1 MSDNVAHALS
11 GAGGGIISMLLT
23 YPLNTISS
31 RLQVQHTTGNKAYQS
46 SLDALKK
53 IIDTEGLA
61 GLYSGLDS
69 ALLGI
74 AVTNGVYYY
83 FYEWSKAGFERR
95 SKQNA
100 VSTLESIISGTIAG
114 AATVL
119 ITNPIWVV
127 NTRMATRKHSI
138 DENDEED
145 GRKPK
150 PLNSIQAL
158 NNILKED
165 GLLSL
170 WQGVVPALILVI
182 NPVIQ
187 YTVFEKTKNSLEKF
201 RSLGSLDH
209 FFLGAFSKLVAT
221 SITYPY
227 IVIKSRMQLRQSS
240 DDSIRYDSVFDGL
253 RKIIKREGVQGLYK
267 GIQSK
272 LLQSVLTAAILF
284 MAKEALF
291 EYTLRLLH
299 TLRPNFRPKQKFNL
313 NKVNVQRS
321 G

>member
-1 MSDNVAHALS
+1 MSDNVVHALS

-31 RLQVQHTTGNKAYQS
+31 RLQVQHTSGLKPYNNT
-46 SLDALKK
+46 LDTLKK
-53 IIDTEGLA
+53 IIEDEGLS

-95 SKQNA
+95 SMQPN
-100 VSTLESIISGTIAG
+100 VTTIESIISGAIAG

-127 NTRMATRKHSI
+127 NTRMATRKHSL
-138 DENDEED
+138 DEADDEQ
-145 GRKPK
+145 KKTK
-150 PLNSIQAL
+150 PLNSFQAL
-158 NNILKED
+158 MDILKED
-165 GLLSL
+165 GPLAL
-170 WQGVVPALILVI
+170 WQGVVPALFLVI
-182 NPVIQ
+182 NPIIQ
-187 YTVFEKTKNSLEKF
+187 YSVFEKTKSTLEGF
-201 RSLGSLDH
+201 RDLGNLDH

-227 IVIKSRMQLRQSS
+227 IVIKSRMQLRQSN
-240 DDSIRYDSVFDGL
+240 DDSIRYNSVFDGL
-253 RKIIKREGVQGLYK
+253 RKIIKKEGVQGLYK

-291 EYTLRLLH
+291 EYTLRLLNG
-299 TLRPNFRPKQKFNL
+299 LRPNSFSKSTKPGINS
-313 NKVNVQRS
+313 N
-321 G
+321 

>member
-1 MSDNVAHALS
+1 
-11 GAGGGIISMLLT
+11 MLLT

-31 RLQVQHTTGNKAYQS
+31 RLQVQHTSGSKSYQS
-46 SLDALKK
+46 GIDALKK
-53 IIDTEGLA
+53 ILNTEGLA

-95 SKQNA
+95 SKQNTI
-100 VSTLESIISGTIAG
+100 STLESIISGTVAG

-127 NTRMATRKHSI
+127 NTRMATRQHSI
-138 DENDEED
+138 DESDDE
-145 GRKPK
+145 GRKSK

-165 GLLSL
+165 GILAL

-187 YTVFEKTKNSLEKF
+187 YTVFEKAKSSLEKF

-240 DDSIRYDSVFDGL
+240 DDTIRYDSVFDGL
-253 RKIIKREGVQGLYK
+253 RKIVKREGIQGLYK

-291 EYTLRLLH
+291 EYTLLLLH
-299 TLRPNFRPKQKFNL
+299 TLRPNSRTKQRIDQ
-313 NKVNVQRS
+313 NKIDVCRS